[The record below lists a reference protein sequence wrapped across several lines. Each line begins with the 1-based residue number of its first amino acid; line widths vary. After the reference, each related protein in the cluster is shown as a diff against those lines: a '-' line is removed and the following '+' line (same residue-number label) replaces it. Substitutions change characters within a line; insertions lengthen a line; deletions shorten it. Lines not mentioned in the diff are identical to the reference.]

1 MMVEGWRDLER
12 RMTGGLCGFCGNVL
26 SVRIASPTPA
36 GTPFAKNNL
45 RRCKPREGHMRRL
58 PEILLIFLTGLLIG
72 ALAGAPEAS
81 DRPVPIKT
89 DFCFLSNHLDLF
101 AGRRVMTTARIA
113 VDAHGRSLEDP
124 ACPDAALPFESKLE
138 PGKQDRLNEKLAH
151 GSNSGEVPVTF
162 VGAIHCPSAWEKAY
176 DSTRH
181 RLGMREQLPK
191 PVTLVELISS
201 SGDVLP

>member
-1 MMVEGWRDLER
+1 
-12 RMTGGLCGFCGNVL
+12 
-26 SVRIASPTPA
+26 
-36 GTPFAKNNL
+36 
-45 RRCKPREGHMRRL
+45 MRRL
-58 PEILLIFLTGLLIG
+58 PEILLIFLSGLLIG
-72 ALAGAPEAS
+72 ALAEAPEAS

-113 VDAHGRSLEDP
+113 VDVHGTSLEDP
-124 ACPDAALPFESKLE
+124 ACPNVALPFASKLE
-138 PGKQDRLNEKLAH
+138 VGKQDSLNEKLAH
-151 GSNSGEVPVTF
+151 VSNPGEIPVTF

-176 DSTRH
+176 DSMRH
-181 RLGMREQLPK
+181 RLGMKGQLPK